1 MTTSTDQT
9 KTKQQDGDAVL
20 LETLPAPIRT
30 CSLLKSVGEEAE
42 ARQGQT
48 KKRSLR
54 AVNEHFES
62 DPNDAS
68 ATQVAFQQAAM
79 DDWRLS
85 RTTRPL
91 RSWRLSK

>member
-20 LETLPAPIRT
+20 LETLPAPVRP
-30 CSLLKSVGEEAE
+30 K
-42 ARQGQT
+42 
-48 KKRSLR
+48 
-54 AVNEHFES
+54 
-62 DPNDAS
+62 
-68 ATQVAFQQAAM
+68 